1 MVIMFIYFILEAA
14 CRILGSVFIEFI
26 MLAMLNQN
34 YNEAYF
40 YAGFLILS
48 LVLSSIFFH
57 NSYLK
62 SSALSNKMRASI
74 MYIIY
79 KRVSGLSQ
87 YIIRNTDTGK
97 IINMI
102 SNDFNSI

>member
-1 MVIMFIYFILEAA
+1 MI
-14 CRILGSVFIEFI
+14 
-26 MLAMLNQN
+26 NQN
-34 YNEAYF
+34 YNEAYL

-62 SSALSNKMRASI
+62 SSILNNKIRAAII
-74 MYIIY
+74 MIIY

-87 YIIRNTDTGK
+87 YIIRNADTGK